1 MEVNFTGGSL
11 KYEERIGELVFT
23 CEETTELIVP
33 DALPDVSEILTADGQ
48 SFLRGKEAR
57 KNALTISGLSEVTVL
72 YCAEDGGLRKLK
84 MELPFEGE
92 SPCTGLTETDRI
104 SAAVHLMSAEARILN
119 SRKVA
124 VKTETCIRV
133 SAWSPR
139 KLGWA
144 KDAADA
150 ETLEL
155 KKETCVVFPVTE
167 VTEKT
172 FEVSDI
178 LPLPAGKPPVGEI
191 LYSRANIQ
199 QEEADTVGGRL
210 ILRGTAFLSVVYL
223 SLSGET
229 AEADL
234 RMPWSAVLDA
244 SAEGEEQSC
253 AVELA
258 LTGLNTE
265 LSEGGISVDLGGVA
279 QTAVYTRTE
288 LPYLADAYSVAY
300 ELTPE
305 TETVKLNASCRR
317 SEQTDVL
324 TLRLEG
330 RQSPRSLTAI
340 FADCGR
346 PRQDRELCRVPV
358 TVKALCMGEGDKPIL
373 LTGRGEAVC
382 RGMTG
387 PAIRT
392 GELYASVSAGGAEVR
407 VPVIFSGMQEEAK
420 TLTLLTGAVAGDMPQ
435 ETGGFQA
442 VLLRAR
448 PGDTVWELGKR
459 KHLPCAAIRSVN
471 GLEADEE
478 PTPGTLLLLAR

>member
-1 MEVNFTGGSL
+1 MEVNFTGSSL
-11 KYEERIGELVFT
+11 KYEERIGGLTFT
-23 CEETTELIVP
+23 CEETTELVVP

-57 KNALTISGLSEVTVL
+57 RNALVISGLSEVAVL
-72 YCAEDGGLRKLK
+72 YCAEDGGIRKLRL
-84 MELPFEGE
+84 EIPFEGE
-92 SPCTGLTETDRI
+92 SACAGLAETDWL
-104 SAAVHLMSAEARILN
+104 SASVCLMSAEARILN

-139 KLGWA
+139 KLSWA
-144 KDAADA
+144 VDAPET

-155 KKETCVVFPVTE
+155 KKETCIAFPVTE

-172 FEVSDI
+172 FEVSDT

-191 LYSRANIQ
+191 LYSRASIQ
-199 QEEADTVGGRL
+199 QEEANPVGGRL

-244 SAEGEEQSC
+244 TSEEAEQSC

-265 LSEGGISVDLGGVA
+265 LNEGGISVDLGGVA
-279 QTAVYTRTE
+279 QAAVYTRTE
-288 LPYLADAYSVAY
+288 LSYLADAYSTAFA
-300 ELTPE
+300 LTPE
-305 TETVKLNASCRR
+305 TETVKLNASCKH

-330 RQSPRSLTAI
+330 KQPPRSLTAI

-346 PRQDRELCRVPV
+346 LKQEKELCRAPV
-358 TVKALCMGEGDKPIL
+358 TVKALCAGEDGRTVL

-382 RGMTG
+382 RGIMN
-387 PAIRT
+387 PSFRT
-392 GELYASVSAGGAEVR
+392 GELYASVSSGGAEVR

-420 TLTLLTGAVAGDMPQ
+420 ALTLLTGAAAEDAPQ
-435 ETGGFQA
+435 ETGEFTA

-459 KHLPCAAIRSVN
+459 KRLPCAAIRSVN
-471 GLEADEE
+471 GLDENEE
-478 PTPGTLLLLAR
+478 PAPGTLLLLAK

>member
-1 MEVNFTGGSL
+1 MEVNFKGGSL
-11 KYEERIGELVFT
+11 KYEERIGEATFT
-23 CEETTELIVP
+23 CEEITELIVP

-57 KNALTISGLSEVTVL
+57 KNLLVISGLSEVTVL
-72 YCAEDGGLRKLK
+72 YCAEDGGLRKLRL
-84 MELPFEGE
+84 EVPFEGE
-92 SPCTGLTETDRI
+92 SPCAGLAETDRL
-104 SAAVHLMSAEARILN
+104 SAGVRMVSAEARILN

-124 VKTETCIRV
+124 VKTETCIHV

-139 KLGWA
+139 KRSWA
-144 KDAADA
+144 KDAPEA
-150 ETLEL
+150 EALEL

-172 FEVSDI
+172 FEVTDT

-191 LYSRANIQ
+191 LYSRAGIQ
-199 QEEADTVGGRL
+199 QEEASPVGGRL

-234 RMPWSAVLDA
+234 RMPWSAMLDA
-244 SAEGEEQSC
+244 SNAGEEQSC

-258 LTGLNTE
+258 LTGLSTE
-265 LSEGGISVDLGGVA
+265 LSEGGIMVDLGGVA
-279 QTAVYTRTE
+279 QAAIYTRTE
-288 LPYLADAYSVAY
+288 LSYLADAYSVAC
-300 ELTPE
+300 ELTAE
-305 TETVKLNASCRR
+305 TETAELTVSCDH

-330 RQSPRSLTAI
+330 RQPPRSLTAI

-346 PRQDRELCRVPV
+346 PRQEKELCRVPV
-358 TVKALCMGEGDKPIL
+358 TVKALCAGEGGKPVL

-382 RGMTG
+382 RGMTDPG
-387 PAIRT
+387 IRT
-392 GELYASVSAGGAEVR
+392 GELYASVSSGGAEVR
-407 VPVIFSGMQEEAK
+407 VPVIFSGIQEETI
-420 TLTLLTGAVAGDMPQ
+420 TLTLLTSATAEDAPQ
-435 ETGGFQA
+435 ETGEFTA
-442 VLLRAR
+442 VLQRAR

-459 KHLPCAAIRSVN
+459 KRLPCAAIRSVN
-471 GLEADEE
+471 GLEPDGE
-478 PTPGTLLLLAR
+478 PTPGMLLLLAK